1 MSKTRS
7 DDKRTKEEK
16 EENKHQKEEKKKDSK
31 ADWSNRALLSKA
43 FVQEIPR
50 KRNQD
55 PVQDTCC

>member
-50 KRNQD
+50 KRHPN
-55 PVQDTCC
+55 PF